1 MLLCSGRRGNR
12 TRMPALQAHATCQ
25 QRLCRAAGET
35 PQKHKKEKDETETE
49 LATHNRI
56 NHLNHT

>member
-1 MLLCSGRRGNR
+1 ML
-12 TRMPALQAHATCQ
+12 ALQAHATFQ
-25 QRLCRAAGET
+25 RRLCRAAGET

-49 LATHNRI
+49 LATDNRI